1 MGGNG
6 GTRCHLVM
14 QATEGLGPGPGLT
27 HSHTLPPKSNL
38 SLWLKLAMNWGPKGV
53 GGEAP
58 TAETVRQRRTRGTMG
73 IVETQSPSPPDS
85 ARAHAAP
92 HWGTAG
98 GGGCGLHRGARLAAA
113 ASHLGGSPAAPG
125 APQTAAPALAPI
137 PGEGGRQKPGRW
149 PRYASPEQ
157 ALGPTQISGAP
168 HPPRRP
174 FPGPDASACRD
185 PMPLPSTRRV
195 LPYLLR
201 SARRAA
207 PCPGTRR
214 RRRSSRLPRP
224 QRTRGR
230 KPGRP

>member
-38 SLWLKLAMNWGPKGV
+38 SLWLKLATTWGPKGA

-58 TAETVRQRRTRGTMG
+58 TAETVRQCRTRGTIG
-73 IVETQSPSPPDS
+73 IVETQSPSPPRQRPETGCAPLGNRWGRGLRTPPRCP
-85 ARAHAAP
+85 ARRRSLALGWQPCGSRRPTNCRASSGPDPRGGRAAE
-92 HWGTAG
+92 T
-98 GGGCGLHRGARLAAA
+98 RTLAPLCQRR
-113 ASHLGGSPAAPG
+113 ASPG
-125 APQTAAPALAPI
+125 AHSDLRRPT
-137 PGEGGRQKPGRW
+137 
-149 PRYASPEQ
+149 
-157 ALGPTQISGAP
+157 PTQAP
-168 HPPRRP
+168 VPRPRR
-174 FPGPDASACRD
+174 FCLPGPSA
-185 PMPLPSTRRV
+185 LPSTRRV
-195 LPYLLR
+195 LPYLLL

-230 KPGRP
+230 KPERP